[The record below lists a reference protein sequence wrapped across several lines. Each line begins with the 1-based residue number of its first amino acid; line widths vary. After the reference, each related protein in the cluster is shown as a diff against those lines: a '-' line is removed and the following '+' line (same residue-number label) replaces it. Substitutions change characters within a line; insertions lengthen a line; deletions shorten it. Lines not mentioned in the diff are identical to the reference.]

1 MAKIELNWFL
11 ASVLTCALISALGCA
26 GSTASREPA
35 LERPIPGVVATVA
48 EPHSALAKF
57 KGRPTAIFFWSSWCR
72 VCVSELSSIA
82 HLARAVEPH
91 GVTVIS
97 VAMFDAEAD
106 ALAAAR
112 RTQFA
117 VPIVL
122 DPLKRLGASLGVNAL
137 PAMILLDAN
146 GARSLTIDPQSG
158 ALTAQVQGPR
168 EWRSERVMEFLI
180 EVGETSKD
188 VLTRSK

>member
-1 MAKIELNWFL
+1 MSKIVLNWFL
-11 ASVLTCALISALGCA
+11 ASVLTCAIIGALGCA
-26 GSTASREPA
+26 GSTASREA
-35 LERPIPGVVATVA
+35 AVERPIPGVVATVA
-48 EPHSALAKF
+48 EPQSVLATL

-72 VCVSELSSIA
+72 VCVSELPSIA
-82 HLARAVEPH
+82 QLASAVEPH

-112 RTQFA
+112 RAQFT

-137 PAMILLDAN
+137 PAMILLDAH
-146 GARSLTIDPQSG
+146 GARSLTMDPESG
-158 ALTAQVQGPR
+158 AITSQVQGPR
-168 EWRSERVMEFLI
+168 EWRSERVMKFLI

-188 VLTRSK
+188 VSARSK